1 MPQFQFDI
9 ARIGHTDQ
17 VTETSGSSIGSSA
30 VRVIIDDANAGSKQE
45 AIRQLTAI
53 RDRLVEDTWP
63 PA

>member
-1 MPQFQFDI
+1 MPQFNFDI

-17 VTETSGSSIGSSA
+17 VTKSAGTSIGSSA
-30 VRVIIDDANAGSKQE
+30 VRVIVDDINAGSKQE

-53 RDRLVEDTWP
+53 RDRMVEDTWP